1 MRQTSPRNPC
11 FIGRNCRAF
20 YDSKLAVTIMSAMK
34 GSILIIMAAVLGASG
49 VLIGAYHA
57 HGLQAMLQQQG
68 LAEPEL
74 ADRMDQ
80 CAVAVLYQ
88 MIHALALLSVG
99 ILASRAP
106 GRRFCTT
113 GLLIAAGTL
122 LFCGGIYSIV
132 FAGNLIHWAI
142 IPSGGMLLAAG
153 WIVLAI
159 ETCLNRHQTN

>member
-1 MRQTSPRNPC
+1 MP
-11 FIGRNCRAF
+11 
-20 YDSKLAVTIMSAMK
+20 AVK
-34 GSILIIMAAVLGASG
+34 GSIWIVVAAVLGASG

-57 HGLQAMLQQQG
+57 HGLPAMLQKQG
-68 LAEPEL
+68 LAGADL
-74 ADRMDQ
+74 AERMDQ
-80 CAVAVLYQ
+80 CAVAVRYQ
-88 MIHALALLSVG
+88 MIHAPALLCVG

-106 GRRFCTT
+106 GQRFCTT

-153 WIVLAI
+153 WIALAI
-159 ETCLNRHQTN
+159 ETCLSRQAS